1 MFVVVRLVTD
11 SAGNR
16 KNLTMSARPALPLV
30 VLLLSFPQMVETTYS
45 PALPWIAE
53 AYRVSPEQASQT
65 LSLWFTAF
73 AFGVVAWGR
82 LCDLW
87 GRRPALITGL
97 GLYALGTAWA
107 MAAPDFTQLLLARL
121 LAAFGAAAGAI
132 VTQTTLRD
140 SYRGAALAQ
149 VFSVLGLALAV
160 SPAIGMLA
168 GAELSRLA
176 GHQGVFAFLCLLALV
191 LVAASLRGYPETR
204 PDIASPAPLAATLRA
219 MLADGGVWRSAITI
233 AAFNLAIFG
242 YYQLGPFAFERLD
255 GPWLDF
261 GHSGFLLAAASLV
274 AAWLNHALLRRG
286 WPPERLVGLGVFLL
300 AMGAGLVVMTLRSP
314 AFLIGMAIIA
324 AAYALAIPNILA
336 KALHAYADR
345 LGTAGAILSLIYYN
359 LLGAGLALAG
369 LGQRL
374 DLTLAACAA
383 FATAGSVGGRLMRRR
398 PC

>member
-1 MFVVVRLVTD
+1 MP
-11 SAGNR
+11 S
-16 KNLTMSARPALPLV
+16 RPALPLAI
-30 VLLLSFPQMVETTYS
+30 LLLSFPQIAETTYS
-45 PALPWIAE
+45 PVLPRIAE

-65 LSLWFTAF
+65 LSLWFVAF

-87 GRRPALITGL
+87 GRRPALIAGL
-97 GLYALGTAWA
+97 GLYALGAAWA

-149 VFSVLGLALAV
+149 VFSVLGLALAI
-160 SPAIGMLA
+160 SPAVGMLM

-176 GHQGVFAFLCLLALV
+176 GHQGVFAFLGLLALV
-191 LVAASLRGYPETR
+191 LVAASLHGYPETR
-204 PDIASPAPLAATLRA
+204 AGTAPPAPLPATLRA
-219 MLADGGVWRSAITI
+219 MLADRDVWRSAATI

-255 GPWLDF
+255 GAWLDF
-261 GHSGFLLAAASLV
+261 GHSGFLLAAASLA
-274 AAWLNHALLRRG
+274 AAWANHALLRRG
-286 WPPERLVGLGVFLL
+286 WPPERLVGLGIFLL
-300 AMGAGLVVMTLRSP
+300 AAGAGIVVLTARSQ
-314 AFLIGMAIIA
+314 AFLVGMAIVA

-336 KALHAYADR
+336 KALHAYAGR
-345 LGTAGAILSLIYYN
+345 LGTAGAILSLLYYN

-383 FATAGSVGGRLMRRR
+383 VAAIGSGEIGRRVARRR
-398 PC
+398 S